1 MFEKVQ
7 QLLADNLEVEAES
20 ISLDTRLYEDLGVDS
35 IDLFNLI
42 DVFESSLGVRIGEN
56 QSIKT
61 VGELVEAAEAAS
73 APTS

>member
-7 QLLADNLEVEAES
+7 QLLADNLGVEADS
-20 ISLDTRLYEDLGVDS
+20 IHSDTRLYEDLGVDS

-61 VGELVEAAEAAS
+61 VCELVAAAEAA
-73 APTS
+73 TS

>member
-7 QLLADNLEVEAES
+7 QLLADNLEVEAAS
-20 ISLDTRLYEDLGVDS
+20 INLDTRLYEDLGVDS

-61 VGELVEAAEAAS
+61 VSELVEAAEAAS